1 MIIDEWNGRRGDL
14 PNGCTIEEVQCALN
28 RKFKFD
34 EDYPLHWVLDMGEEM
49 KFHDK
54 GFLDTFAWAKWMKF
68 CQHLKRGDSEEED
81 SKEEDGDTAKKAQEA
96 EAEEQYEELS
106 LQESAM
112 LWSLNPDMVLCL
124 THFGV
129 INKRF
134 SRAFK
139 RHVPPCAYHPEYLQ
153 RKVPKNVI
161 SKVQYLLCM
170 IPTPLY
176 KQLRDMGILTLD
188 YQRLDRP
195 EGLLTV
201 REALGGFEPYPIDWA
216 SVHRACLDYAYG
228 VDD

>member
-1 MIIDEWNGRRGDL
+1 MILDEWNDRCGAL
-14 PNGCTIEEVQCALN
+14 PHGCTLEDVRCALN
-28 RKFKFD
+28 RKFKVD
-34 EDYPLHWVLDMGEEM
+34 EDYPLDWVFDLGEEM
-49 KFHDK
+49 RFHNK
-54 GFLDTFAWAKWMKF
+54 PFLDTFMWAKRMKF
-68 CQHLKRGDSEEED
+68 CQFWKREDSEEEY
-81 SKEEDGDTAKKAQEA
+81 GDTAKQTQEA
-96 EAEEQYEELS
+96 EAEEEKDEELS
-106 LQESAM
+106 LQEFAM

-139 RHVPPCAYHPEYLQ
+139 RQVPPCAYHPEFLQ
-153 RKVPKNVI
+153 RKVPKDVV

-176 KQLRDMGILTLD
+176 KQLRDMGILTPA
-188 YQRLDRP
+188 YQRLDGP

-216 SVHRACLDYAYG
+216 RVHGDCLHYAYG